1 MPSSGSLLHH
11 GKCSI
16 SVELMKTV
24 STHHSLMLEAPG
36 DAIPESK
43 LTNALDAALLQ
54 MHEIMDKVYNHRAG
68 LIRSP
73 RLLDSHD

>member
-1 MPSSGSLLHH
+1 MANALLV
-11 GKCSI
+11 SV

-24 STHHSLMLEAPG
+24 STNVFF
-36 DAIPESK
+36 DAGGSWRCHAKSK
-43 LTNALDAALLQ
+43 LTNALDVAFLQ
-54 MHEIMDKVYNHRAG
+54 MHEIMHKVYNHRAG